1 MANQYTDKMKH
12 RHRIFC
18 QLFATGRYTQ
28 KDAYLEAGY
37 SKGDAKAG
45 ASRLMAK
52 PKIQAKVR
60 ELQRKHEANCTTDAK
75 WIREQLE
82 LVVAK
87 SGKGEEIMVKVGD
100 EYIGSGEFKYDAPG
114 VNKALDTLNR
124 MNGGYEKDNT
134 QKSGN
139 IKVKM
144 EF

>member
-1 MANQYTDKMKH
+1 MRDLH
-12 RHRIFC
+12 R
-18 QLFATGRYTQ
+18 
-28 KDAYLEAGY
+28 KN
-37 SKGDAKAG
+37 
-45 ASRLMAK
+45 
-52 PKIQAKVR
+52 
-60 ELQRKHEANCTTDAK
+60 EANCTTDAK

-82 LVVAK
+82 IVVAK
-87 SGKGEEIMVKVGD
+87 SGKGEEIMIKVGD

-134 QKSGN
+134 QKQGN